1 MHPHAPASMGDRH
14 QRSGKTIGRRAPK
27 LTIAKILAYANF
39 PALTREH
46 QSVSDETRD
55 LSRRER
61 QIMDL
66 LFRVGRAT
74 AAEVMEGLPNAPS
87 YSAVRALL
95 RILEQKGH
103 IRHEEEGRAYVYM
116 PLQRRDSA
124 RQSALSHLLKTF
136 FDNSAEQ
143 AVAALLAIKG
153 EKMSEA
159 ELERMSRLIDAAK
172 KEGR

>member
-1 MHPHAPASMGDRH
+1 V
-14 QRSGKTIGRRAPK
+14 TV
-27 LTIAKILAYANF
+27 N
-39 PALTREH
+39 
-46 QSVSDETRD
+46 DETRD

-61 QIMDL
+61 QIMDF

-74 AAEVMEGLPNAPS
+74 AAEVMEGIPEAPS

-103 IRHEEEGRAYVYM
+103 VKHEEEGRAYVYL
-116 PLQRRDSA
+116 PVVRRDAA
-124 RQSALSHLLKTF
+124 RQRAQSPQLKTF
-136 FDNSAEQ
+136 FDNTAEQ

-159 ELERMSRLIDAAK
+159 ELDRMSRLIDQAK

>member
-1 MHPHAPASMGDRH
+1 M
-14 QRSGKTIGRRAPK
+14 
-27 LTIAKILAYANF
+27 AN
-39 PALTREH
+39 
-46 QSVSDETRD
+46 DRD

-66 LFRVGRAT
+66 LHRGGRAT
-74 AAEVMEGLPNAPS
+74 AADVLAGLPDAPS

-95 RILEQKGH
+95 RILEQKGY

-116 PLQRRDSA
+116 PVARRDAA

-153 EKMSEA
+153 SKMSEA
-159 ELERMSRLIDAAK
+159 ELERMAGLIEKAK
-172 KEGR
+172 REDR

>member
-1 MHPHAPASMGDRH
+1 MPPE
-14 QRSGKTIGRRAPK
+14 Q
-27 LTIAKILAYANF
+27 
-39 PALTREH
+39 
-46 QSVSDETRD
+46 D

-61 QIMDL
+61 QIMDIL
-66 LFRVGRAT
+66 HRAGKAT
-74 AAEVMEGLPNAPS
+74 AADVLDNLPDAPS

-95 RILEQKGH
+95 RILETKGH
-103 IRHEEEGRAYVYM
+103 IRHEEEGRAYVYR
-116 PLQRRDSA
+116 PIAGRTDA

-153 EKMSEA
+153 EKMSGA
-159 ELERMSRLIDAAK
+159 ELTRMSKMIERAK

>member
-1 MHPHAPASMGDRH
+1 M
-14 QRSGKTIGRRAPK
+14 
-27 LTIAKILAYANF
+27 
-39 PALTREH
+39 
-46 QSVSDETRD
+46 SDETRD

-61 QIMDL
+61 QIMDF

-74 AAEVMEGLPNAPS
+74 AAEVMEGLPDAPS

-103 IRHEEEGRAYVYM
+103 IHHEEEGRAYVYM

-153 EKMSEA
+153 EKMSES
-159 ELERMSRLIDAAK
+159 ELDRMSKLIDAAK

>member
-1 MHPHAPASMGDRH
+1 
-14 QRSGKTIGRRAPK
+14 
-27 LTIAKILAYANF
+27 
-39 PALTREH
+39 
-46 QSVSDETRD
+46 VSDRD

-61 QIMDL
+61 QIMDF
-66 LFRVGRAT
+66 LFRVGKAT
-74 AAEVMEGLPNAPS
+74 AADVMEGIPEAPS

-116 PLQRRDSA
+116 PLVRRADA

-153 EKMSEA
+153 EKMSDA

-172 KEGR
+172 TEGR

>member
-1 MHPHAPASMGDRH
+1 MPSHSPD
-14 QRSGKTIGRRAPK
+14 
-27 LTIAKILAYANF
+27 
-39 PALTREH
+39 
-46 QSVSDETRD
+46 RD

-61 QIMDL
+61 QIMDIL
-66 LFRVGRAT
+66 HRTGKAT
-74 AAEVMEGLPNAPS
+74 AADVLDGLPDAPS

-103 IRHEEEGRAYVYM
+103 IRHEEEGRTYVYM
-116 PLQRRDSA
+116 PLARRSDA

-153 EKMSEA
+153 EKMSDA
-159 ELERMSRLIDAAK
+159 ELERMSKLIEGAK

>member
-1 MHPHAPASMGDRH
+1 
-14 QRSGKTIGRRAPK
+14 
-27 LTIAKILAYANF
+27 
-39 PALTREH
+39 
-46 QSVSDETRD
+46 VSNERD

-61 QIMDL
+61 QIMDF
-66 LFRVGRAT
+66 LFRVGKAT
-74 AAEVMEGLPNAPS
+74 AADVMEGLPDAPS

-95 RILEQKGH
+95 RILETKGH
-103 IRHEEEGRAYVYM
+103 IRHEAEGRAYVFM
-116 PLQRRDSA
+116 PLVRRADA

-153 EKMSEA
+153 EKMSDA
-159 ELERMSRLIDAAK
+159 ELERMSRLIDRAK

>member
-1 MHPHAPASMGDRH
+1 
-14 QRSGKTIGRRAPK
+14 
-27 LTIAKILAYANF
+27 
-39 PALTREH
+39 
-46 QSVSDETRD
+46 VSNDRD

-61 QIMDL
+61 QIMDF
-66 LFRVGRAT
+66 LFRVGKAT
-74 AAEVMEGLPNAPS
+74 AADVMEGLQDAPS

-116 PLQRRDSA
+116 PLVRRADA

-153 EKMSEA
+153 EKMSAA
-159 ELERMSRLIDAAK
+159 ELERMSRMIDAAK

>member
-1 MHPHAPASMGDRH
+1 VG
-14 QRSGKTIGRRAPK
+14 
-27 LTIAKILAYANF
+27 N
-39 PALTREH
+39 E
-46 QSVSDETRD
+46 RD

-61 QIMDL
+61 QIMDF
-66 LFRVGRAT
+66 LFRVGKAT
-74 AAEVMEGLPNAPS
+74 AAEVMDGIPEAPS

-103 IRHEEEGRAYVYM
+103 IRHEEEGRAYVFM
-116 PLQRRDSA
+116 PLVRRDAA
-124 RQSALSHLLKTF
+124 RQTALTHLLKTF

-153 EKMSEA
+153 EKMSAA
-159 ELERMSRLIDAAK
+159 ELDRMSRMIEHAK

>member
-1 MHPHAPASMGDRH
+1 MSTHSHD
-14 QRSGKTIGRRAPK
+14 
-27 LTIAKILAYANF
+27 
-39 PALTREH
+39 
-46 QSVSDETRD
+46 RD

-61 QIMDL
+61 QIMDIL
-66 LFRVGRAT
+66 HRAGKAT
-74 AAEVMEGLPNAPS
+74 AADVLDGLPDAPS

-103 IRHEEEGRAYVYM
+103 VRHDEEGRTYVYM
-116 PLQRRDSA
+116 PIARRSDA

-143 AVAALLAIKG
+143 AVAALIAIKG
-153 EKMSEA
+153 EKMSDA
-159 ELERMSRLIDAAK
+159 ELDRMSVLIEGAK

>member
-1 MHPHAPASMGDRH
+1 V
-14 QRSGKTIGRRAPK
+14 
-27 LTIAKILAYANF
+27 N
-39 PALTREH
+39 
-46 QSVSDETRD
+46 DETRD

-74 AAEVMEGLPNAPS
+74 AAEVLEGLPNAPS

>member
-1 MHPHAPASMGDRH
+1 MSAD
-14 QRSGKTIGRRAPK
+14 
-27 LTIAKILAYANF
+27 
-39 PALTREH
+39 
-46 QSVSDETRD
+46 TRD

-61 QIMDL
+61 QIMDF
-66 LFRVGRAT
+66 LFRMGRAT
-74 AAEVMEGLPNAPS
+74 AAEVMEGLHDAPS

-153 EKMSEA
+153 EKMTEA
-159 ELERMSRLIDAAK
+159 ELERMSKLIDAAK

>member
-1 MHPHAPASMGDRH
+1 MTPSITD
-14 QRSGKTIGRRAPK
+14 
-27 LTIAKILAYANF
+27 
-39 PALTREH
+39 ALK
-46 QSVSDETRD
+46 

-66 LFRVGRAT
+66 LFRVQRAT
-74 AAEVMEGLPNAPS
+74 AAEVMAGLPDAPS

-103 IRHEEEGRAYVYM
+103 VRHEEEGRAYVYM
-116 PLQRRDSA
+116 PLQRRDTA

-153 EKMSEA
+153 EKMSDA
-159 ELERMSRLIDAAK
+159 ELERMSKLIENAK
-172 KEGR
+172 TDGR

>member
-1 MHPHAPASMGDRH
+1 MTPTSPSAPD
-14 QRSGKTIGRRAPK
+14 Q
-27 LTIAKILAYANF
+27 
-39 PALTREH
+39 
-46 QSVSDETRD
+46 

-61 QIMDL
+61 QIMDF
-66 LFRVGRAT
+66 LFRVHRAT
-74 AAEVMEGLPNAPS
+74 AADVMEGLPDAPS

-124 RQSALSHLLKTF
+124 RASALSHLLKTF

-153 EKMSEA
+153 ERMSDA
-159 ELERMSRLIDAAK
+159 ELERMSKMIENAK

>member
-1 MHPHAPASMGDRH
+1 
-14 QRSGKTIGRRAPK
+14 
-27 LTIAKILAYANF
+27 
-39 PALTREH
+39 
-46 QSVSDETRD
+46 VSDRD

-61 QIMDL
+61 QIMDF
-66 LFRVGRAT
+66 LFRVGKAT
-74 AAEVMEGLPNAPS
+74 AADVMEGIPDAPS

-116 PLQRRDSA
+116 PLVRRADA

-153 EKMSEA
+153 EKMSDA
-159 ELERMSRLIDAAK
+159 ELERMSRLIDSAK

>member
-1 MHPHAPASMGDRH
+1 MTPNSTAPD
-14 QRSGKTIGRRAPK
+14 Q
-27 LTIAKILAYANF
+27 
-39 PALTREH
+39 
-46 QSVSDETRD
+46 

-61 QIMDL
+61 QIMDF
-66 LFRVGRAT
+66 LFRVHRAT
-74 AAEVMEGLPNAPS
+74 AADVMEGLPDAPS

-124 RQSALSHLLKTF
+124 RASALSHLLKTF

-153 EKMSEA
+153 EKMSGA
-159 ELERMSRLIDAAK
+159 ELERMSKLIENAK

>member
-1 MHPHAPASMGDRH
+1 MPSE
-14 QRSGKTIGRRAPK
+14 S
-27 LTIAKILAYANF
+27 
-39 PALTREH
+39 
-46 QSVSDETRD
+46 RD

-66 LFRVGRAT
+66 LHRAGRMT
-74 AAEVMEGLPNAPS
+74 AADVLAGLDDPPS

-103 IRHEEEGRAYVYM
+103 VKHEEEGRAYVYM
-116 PLQRRDSA
+116 PLVRRDAA

-153 EKMSEA
+153 QKMSSA
-159 ELERMSRLIDAAK
+159 ELERMSKLIESAK

>member
-1 MHPHAPASMGDRH
+1 MS
-14 QRSGKTIGRRAPK
+14 K
-27 LTIAKILAYANF
+27 
-39 PALTREH
+39 E
-46 QSVSDETRD
+46 RD

-61 QIMDL
+61 QIMDF
-66 LFRVGRAT
+66 LFRVGKAT
-74 AAEVMEGLPNAPS
+74 AADVMEGLSDAPS

-116 PLQRRDSA
+116 PLVRRADA

-153 EKMSEA
+153 EKMSDA

-172 KEGR
+172 TEGR

>member
-1 MHPHAPASMGDRH
+1 
-14 QRSGKTIGRRAPK
+14 
-27 LTIAKILAYANF
+27 
-39 PALTREH
+39 
-46 QSVSDETRD
+46 VSNDRD

-61 QIMDL
+61 QIMDF
-66 LFRVGRAT
+66 LFRVGKAT
-74 AAEVMEGLPNAPS
+74 AADVMEGIPDAPS

-103 IRHEEEGRAYVYM
+103 IRHEEEGRAYVYA
-116 PLQRRDSA
+116 PLVRRADA

-153 EKMSEA
+153 EKMSDA
-159 ELERMSRLIDAAK
+159 ELERMSRLIEKAK
-172 KEGR
+172 TEGR

>member
-1 MHPHAPASMGDRH
+1 MAD
-14 QRSGKTIGRRAPK
+14 
-27 LTIAKILAYANF
+27 
-39 PALTREH
+39 
-46 QSVSDETRD
+46 DTRD

-66 LFRVGRAT
+66 LFRAGRAT
-74 AAEVMEGLPNAPS
+74 AAEVMEGLQDAPS

-103 IRHEEEGRAYVYM
+103 VRHEEEGRAYVYL
-116 PLQRRDSA
+116 PVVRRDAA
-124 RQSALSHLLKTF
+124 RQHALSHLLKTF

-153 EKMSEA
+153 QKMSDA
-159 ELERMSRLIDAAK
+159 ELDRMSKLIDDAK
-172 KEGR
+172 NEGR

>member
-1 MHPHAPASMGDRH
+1 MPP
-14 QRSGKTIGRRAPK
+14 
-27 LTIAKILAYANF
+27 
-39 PALTREH
+39 EH
-46 QSVSDETRD
+46 D

-61 QIMDL
+61 QIMDIL
-66 LFRVGRAT
+66 HRTGKAT
-74 AAEVMEGLPNAPS
+74 AADVLDGLRDAPS

-95 RILEQKGH
+95 KILETKGH

-116 PLQRRDSA
+116 PVARRADA

-153 EKMSEA
+153 ERMSEA
-159 ELERMSRLIDAAK
+159 ELNRMSKLIESAK

>member
-1 MHPHAPASMGDRH
+1 MTDDR
-14 QRSGKTIGRRAPK
+14 
-27 LTIAKILAYANF
+27 
-39 PALTREH
+39 
-46 QSVSDETRD
+46 RD

-74 AAEVMEGLPNAPS
+74 AAEVMEGLPDAPS

-103 IRHEEEGRAYVYM
+103 IRHEEEGRAYVFM

-159 ELERMSRLIDAAK
+159 ELDRMSKLIEAAK
-172 KEGR
+172 MEGR

>member
-1 MHPHAPASMGDRH
+1 ME
-14 QRSGKTIGRRAPK
+14 Q
-27 LTIAKILAYANF
+27 
-39 PALTREH
+39 
-46 QSVSDETRD
+46 D

-61 QIMDL
+61 QIMDIL
-66 LFRVGRAT
+66 HRAGKAT
-74 AAEVMEGLPNAPS
+74 AADVLEGLTDAPS

-95 RILEQKGH
+95 RILENKGH
-103 IRHEEEGRAYVYM
+103 VRHEEDGRAYVYM
-116 PLQRRDSA
+116 PIVRRTDA

-153 EKMSEA
+153 EKMSGA
-159 ELERMSRLIDAAK
+159 ELERMSKLIDKAK

>member
-1 MHPHAPASMGDRH
+1 MAH
-14 QRSGKTIGRRAPK
+14 
-27 LTIAKILAYANF
+27 
-39 PALTREH
+39 
-46 QSVSDETRD
+46 ETRD

-74 AAEVMEGLPNAPS
+74 AAEVMDGLSDAPS

-95 RILEQKGH
+95 RILERKGH
-103 IRHEEEGRAYVYM
+103 VRHEEEGRAYVYL
-116 PLQRRDSA
+116 PVVRRDAA

-143 AVAALLAIKG
+143 AMAALLAMKG
-153 EKMSEA
+153 EKMTEG
-159 ELERMSRLIDAAK
+159 ELERMARMIEHAR